1 MKYLII
7 GLGNI
12 GTEYQHTRH
21 NIGFDVVDKLTK
33 ELNGDF
39 KTEKLANISYLKYK
53 SRNLVVIKPSTYMN
67 LSGKA
72 VNYWM
77 QKEKISTENILVIT
91 DDLSLPLGKIR
102 LRPKGSDGGHNGLKN
117 IQLVL
122 NTSNYSRLRFG
133 IGNDFQKGK
142 QVSHVLGPWKEE
154 EIEVLSSKIEIAV
167 ECIKSFCTVGV
178 SMAMTNWNNK

>member
-1 MKYLII
+1 M
-7 GLGNI
+7 
-12 GTEYQHTRH
+12 
-21 NIGFDVVDKLTK
+21 D
-33 ELNGDF
+33 
-39 KTEKLANISYLKYK
+39 A
-53 SRNLVVIKPSTYMN
+53 
-67 LSGKA
+67 
-72 VNYWM
+72 
-77 QKEKISTENILVIT
+77 KEKISSENILVIT

-154 EIEVLSSKIEIAV
+154 EIEVLSNKIKIAV

>member
-1 MKYLII
+1 
-7 GLGNI
+7 
-12 GTEYQHTRH
+12 
-21 NIGFDVVDKLTK
+21 
-33 ELNGDF
+33 
-39 KTEKLANISYLKYK
+39 
-53 SRNLVVIKPSTYMN
+53 MN

-102 LRPKGSDGGHNGLKN
+102 LRTKGSDGGHNGLKN
-117 IQLVL
+117 IQLIL
-122 NTSNYSRLRFG
+122 NTTNYSRLRFG